1 MDNMMKITI
10 CDDSLQEIETL
21 TELCRRFAEE
31 NAVEVEIRGLSDPHL
46 LFEGEPPDVL
56 LLDIEMPKM
65 SGIAVKDS
73 YFGQEKPLIVF
84 VSSHGEMMPEAYGAN
99 VIGFLMKPVQW
110 EYFEKRMHSAYKLLH
125 RDFPIEFEDGNV
137 VSSRDLVMIRAE
149 GKLTE
154 AVFAD
159 GTKKQW
165 LRRSL
170 QSWED
175 MLGQQGFIRISKS
188 CLLNCRHIKV
198 FEGSVIKLKNGE
210 TAEPS
215 RRRKAEC
222 FEKFKDYCRKY
233 NRYV

>member
-1 MDNMMKITI
+1 MDDMMKITI
-10 CDDSLQEIETL
+10 CDDSLQEIEAL
-21 TELCRRFAEE
+21 TELCRRFADE
-31 NAVEVEIRGLSDPHL
+31 NQIQVQVKGLSDPYL
-46 LFEGEPPDVL
+46 LLAEEPPDVL
-56 LLDIEMPKM
+56 LLDIEMPEM

-73 YFGQEKPLIVF
+73 YFGQEKPLIIF
-84 VSSHGEMMPEAYGAN
+84 ASSHDEMMPEAYGAN
-99 VIGFLMKPVQW
+99 VIGFLLKPVKW
-110 EYFEKRMHSAYKLLH
+110 EFFQKRLHSAYKLLH
-125 RDFPIEFEDGNV
+125 RDFPIEFEDGSV
-137 VSSRDLVMIRAE
+137 ISSRDLVMIRAE

-175 MLGQQGFIRISKS
+175 LLGEQGFLRISKS
-188 CLLNCRHIKV
+188 CLLNCRQIKA
-198 FEGSVIKLKNGE
+198 FDGSVIRLKNGE

-215 RRRKAEC
+215 RRRRTEC

>member
-1 MDNMMKITI
+1 MMKITI
-10 CDDSLQEIETL
+10 CDDSLQEIEAI
-21 TELCRRFAEE
+21 TELCRRFAKEY
-31 NAVEVEIRGLSDPHL
+31 AVEAEIKGISDPRL
-46 LFEGEPPDVL
+46 LSAEEPPDVL
-56 LLDIEMPKM
+56 LLDIEMPEM
-65 SGIAVKDS
+65 DGIAVKDS

-84 VSSHGEMMPEAYGAN
+84 VSSHDEMMPEAYGAN
-99 VIGFLMKPVQW
+99 VIGFLLKPVQW
-110 EYFEKRMHSAYKLLH
+110 EFFEKRLHSAYKLLH
-125 RDFPIEFEDGNV
+125 RDFPVEFEDGSV
-137 VSSRDLVMIRAE
+137 VSSRELVMIRAE

-175 MLGQQGFIRISKS
+175 LLGQQGFIRISKS
-188 CLLNCRHIKV
+188 CLLNCRQIKT
-198 FEGSVIKLKNGE
+198 FDGPVIRLKNGE

-215 RRRKAEC
+215 RRRRAEC

-233 NRYV
+233 TRYM